1 VAIEE
6 LNRRG
11 CDFEQIPHWNAV
23 KLLRQSGWKPK
34 EDDTD
39 SDESDDEEEE
49 DERSRQQIS
58 SQEAPQEFDIMDLVS
73 GPATFSNDELEGIF
87 DQEITF
93 VGPSQEFDI
102 STPEPTNNDSRE
114 DPEMALICAL
124 RIDIHERQD
133 FYQEKWAENLHA
145 PRTRASPQP
154 AQLPQNSHC
163 SWKQHP
169 LIDPLSPSTLPS
181 IVVTDAEGNIY
192 TLEEC
197 ASFLDENSYRN
208 IAARN
213 AWQSQKEILSGEE
226 GESDEEYAKRL
237 RHLADWEV
245 EFRRVDDGW
254 VKREREEQAKARKEE
269 IVILKEMV
277 EENDMTEPDSMIKL
291 EDARE
296 GHDKEPEEIQTS
308 KGEVDESETLEP
320 NSRAKLQKA
329 RDDIEYFDNCL
340 KESLWWAKNEFI
352 ETYRWASAQEEKA

>member
-1 VAIEE
+1 MECG
-6 LNRRG
+6 NRRTKPERLRFRTNPPLER
-11 CDFEQIPHWNAV
+11 CQAITAV
-23 KLLRQSGWKPK
+23 GLEAQG
-34 EDDTD
+34 DDTD
-39 SDESDDEEEE
+39 SDESGDEEEE

-58 SQEAPQEFDIMDLVS
+58 SQETPQEFDIMDLVS

-87 DQEITF
+87 DQEIKF
-93 VGPSQEFDI
+93 VGPGQEFDI

-145 PRTRASPQP
+145 ARTRASPQP

-197 ASFLDENSYRN
+197 ASVLDENSYRN

-213 AWQSQKEILSGEE
+213 AWQSQKEILLGEE
-226 GESDEEYAKRL
+226 EESGEEYAKRL

-254 VKREREEQAKARKEE
+254 VKREREEQAKAREEE

-277 EENDMTEPDSMIKL
+277 EENEMTEPDSMTKL

-320 NSRAKLQKA
+320 NSKA